1 MEALALMETQEE
13 VPDLTTEA
21 VEVRIMAEI
30 TTVMVEEAAISET
43 TTIGITTTTEEVLL
57 TIKAGSLSSGQIT
70 LVMETE

>member
-1 MEALALMETQEE
+1 METKEA

-70 LVMETE
+70 SVMETE